1 MTARL
6 PACVATW
13 RTAARPATGVFLA
26 LAFLL
31 SSCGDA
37 DTNAPDIQPPP
48 DVPGARRLELRGVVF
63 RLGSSDPLAA
73 PEETPGWMRFAHDAW
88 MDTCETT
95 QREFAALMGR
105 NPSSDTGALLP
116 VSDVTWYDAVL
127 YANARSRR
135 DGLDSVY
142 EHAGIR
148 RDATGAAVGLDAFVA
163 NLDRDGWRLPTEAE
177 WEAAARAGGTGA
189 YAWGNGEDS
198 LEAWS
203 HAWFAPNSGGRSHE
217 VGTKL
222 ANAWGFHDLA
232 GNVMEWVH
240 DWKGAFP
247 SDTIEGFSG
256 SEAPGEVPEV
266 PVKGG
271 SFRHGIGSLRPS
283 SRTATYPAYR
293 SSKTEYVGFRLVRG
307 GFASRTRNPSG
318 ALVEVPPVSILRKD
332 LSSIVAAAT
341 ARLVFLNRSQGRN
354 TLSWIDFGEGNP
366 VVRSL
371 PHPDPAFHP
380 AISPDGRWV
389 AWSTALEGSTGPSRI
404 LMRRLAAGD
413 TTVLELGDGA
423 IPRWWTEGPDT
434 FLVRTGAM
442 DNTAPGWPSLST
454 TARRWSGGTLVG
466 PELVWAKGGY
476 HDGRSG
482 AFLFGGYRRLER
494 LDIRSGARSTL
505 FVRPRNGKTDEDTS
519 QVCNASAAPDA
530 SGRVLFL
537 DFGFSGTS
545 TVVGRPYGIHEVAFV
560 ADSTGSVVKTLPAP
574 VAERQW
580 EHLEWSNRPR
590 WAVSGAI
597 TPSGAYANLYLLDL
611 DSGRS
616 TRIASGRELW
626 HPALW
631 VGDAGAGVV
640 AGDADPDSSGAYNT
654 PETDYSQ
661 EEFAIKTRAWWLAKD
676 RVEIA
681 AIGSSRVKAGILPE
695 LLGQGRAFNFGVS
708 GGEPVMDRRVLEDYV
723 LPHAPKLKVVILSL
737 MPGWLFQFRG
747 QLVWDRVAV
756 TDGVRYDRDHGFWEG
771 GLPDGFLDLVRRRSW
786 ASSRSFDSLGG
797 TVIPRGKW
805 GSVAEFTTPP
815 AEDFQS
821 SPFVENWAD
830 LEAMADSCSARGIH
844 LVIVNFPQAPVYAT
858 SPVMGKYGPTW
869 ATWKAIQSRLRAL
882 ETAKPFLHFY
892 DANMDGSHD
901 YPDSAAINAD
911 HLSVVGAR
919 ILSTRLDSLL
929 NSIQASSP

>member
-1 MTARL
+1 MTSSL
-6 PACVATW
+6 PASATI
-13 RTAARPATGVFLA
+13 RCAASRSATAVFLA

-37 DTNAPDIQPPP
+37 DTNAPDSP
-48 DVPGARRLELRGVVF
+48 DPEVVPGARHLELRGMVF
-63 RLGSSDPLAA
+63 RLGSSDPEAA
-73 PEETPGWMRFAHDAW
+73 PEETPGWMRFAHAVW

-95 QREFAALMGR
+95 QREFASLMGR

-142 EHAGIR
+142 GHAGIR
-148 RDATGAAVGLDAFVA
+148 RDASGAAIGLDAFVA
-163 NLDRDGWRLPTEAE
+163 DLEREGWRLPTEGE

-189 YAWGNGEDS
+189 YAWGNGGDS
-198 LEAWS
+198 LQAWS
-203 HAWFAPNSGGRSHE
+203 HAWFARNSGGRPHE

-222 ANAWGFHDLA
+222 ANAWGVHDLA

-256 SEAPGEVPEV
+256 SDAPGEVPEV

-271 SFRHGIGSLRPS
+271 SFRHGMGSLRPS

-293 SSKTEYVGFRLVRG
+293 SSRTEYVGFRLVRG
-307 GFASRTRNPSG
+307 GFAGRTRNPSG
-318 ALVEVPPVSILRKD
+318 EQVEAPPVSILRKD
-332 LSSIVAAAT
+332 LSSVVGAAT
-341 ARLVFLNRSQGRN
+341 ARLVFLNRSGGKG

-371 PHPDPAFHP
+371 PHRDPAFHP

-404 LMRRLAAGD
+404 LARRLAARD

-423 IPRWWTEGPDT
+423 IPRWWIDGPDT
-434 FLVRTGAM
+434 FLVRTGAL
-442 DNTAPGWPSLST
+442 DNTAPEWPNLST

-482 AFLFGGYRRLER
+482 PFLFGGYRRLER
-494 LDIRSGARSTL
+494 MDIRSGARSTL
-505 FVRPRNGKTDEDTS
+505 FVQPRNGKTNEDTS
-519 QVCNASAAPDA
+519 QVCNASASPDA

-537 DFGFSGTS
+537 DFGFPGTS

-574 VAERQW
+574 VSERQW

-597 TPSGAYANLYLLDL
+597 SPSGAYANLYLLDL

-631 VGDAGAGVV
+631 VGDAGAGAV

-654 PETDYSQ
+654 PETDYAQ
-661 EEFAIKTRAWWLAKD
+661 EEFAIKTRAWWLVKD

-681 AIGSSRVKAGILPE
+681 AIGSSRIKAGILPE
-695 LLGQGRAFNFGVS
+695 LFGRGKGFNFGIS
-708 GGEPVMDRRVLEDYV
+708 GGEPVMDRRILEDYV
-723 LPHAPKLKVVILSL
+723 LPHAPKLKVVVMSL
-737 MPGWLFQFRG
+737 MPGWLFNHRG
-747 QLVWDRVAV
+747 DLVWDRVIAS
-756 TDGVRYDRDHGFWEG
+756 DGHRYDQHHGFWAS
-771 GLPDGFLDLVRRRSW
+771 GLPEGFLEHVRRRKW
-786 ASSRSFDSLGG
+786 TASPQYDSLGG
-797 TVIPRGKW
+797 TEIPRGKW
-805 GSVAEFTTPP
+805 GSVAGYVAPP
-815 AEDFQS
+815 VEDFE
-821 SPFVENWAD
+821 SPVFKDNWAD
-830 LEAMADSCSARGIH
+830 LEAMVDSCSVRGIH
-844 LVIVNFPQAPVYAT
+844 LVLVNFPQAPVYAT
-858 SPVMGKYGPTW
+858 SPAMGKYGPTLP
-869 ATWKAIQSRLRAL
+869 TWKVLQARLRAL
-882 ETAKPFLHFY
+882 EAAKPFLHFY
-892 DANMDGSHD
+892 DANLDGAHD
-901 YPDSAAINAD
+901 YPDSAAVNAD

-919 ILSTRLDSLL
+919 IITRRLDSLMETW
-929 NSIQASSP
+929 